1 MATSKLT
8 LEQQIENTKK
18 RLAELEAK
26 SKSGKFNEV
35 LKKHESML
43 KTIYNDMKTASGKKR
58 GVDDSILTQ
67 IADTMG
73 MKGMV
78 ITKKVQQRKK

>member
-8 LEQQIENTKK
+8 LEQKIENTKK
-18 RLAELEAK
+18 RLAELESKA
-26 SKSGKFNEV
+26 KSGKFDEV
-35 LKKHESML
+35 LKKHDSLL
-43 KTIYNDMKTASGKKR
+43 KTVYNDMKIASGKKR
-58 GVDDSILTQ
+58 GIDDIILSQ
-67 IADTMG
+67 IAGAMG